1 MADNHICYVNSHHL
15 LCHGDRN
22 FPYFDFE
29 NVKFF
34 KDRIKSIAK
43 AKMYNIEV
51 KMKKIIATRRESSYV
66 EESKRADTSV
76 RIADV

>member
-1 MADNHICYVNSHHL
+1 M
-15 LCHGDRN
+15 
-22 FPYFDFE
+22 
-29 NVKFF
+29 KFF

-51 KMKKIIATRRESSYV
+51 KMKKIISTRRESSYV